1 MKDGRIVE
9 EGTHQTLLD
18 SGNGEYANLRRSY
31 QTSTDDALR
40 KCEEKASKKNTC
52 VMSVRYWLYIS

>member
-52 VMSVRYWLYIS
+52 VMSVRY